1 MIVSH
6 AMPSR
11 PDFRFTHTSC
21 ESIAPPVDAQG
32 SPTVLHDTNICTEG
46 SGTQYGLHFPVQSNS
61 ELSADRVA
69 QVEAP
74 IAVRYLFT
82 NNLLPAPSHLVPPPD
97 HSRSSRVSSCLSR
110 SHSMPSQSQI
120 TSAKPLTRAQ
130 SLPALLLKSI
140 YEEFTPEIT
149 ADEEEETYRFQ
160 SSCPGLYQCRLTGL
174 VFHMEGEGEL
184 LYRIVPWNTRL
195 LAQHHK
201 KPAGPLFDIKCVP
214 QSVCQLHLPHC
225 EIRSTGACRFLS
237 VAHVK
242 DESIEFIR
250 PHKVTE
256 THVIINITG
265 FSGFGNVKD
274 EDSPPDPIRAQV
286 LLFYNPP
293 ADPDPTSI
301 LNVLLLPSN
310 VLIKDVKR
318 KRKKIVGEETY
329 IEIPPHCKLHP
340 QQEYT
345 LSTRPE
351 DDSVR
356 VQPPQAEFY
365 CDDYDNYHPS
375 FQVTLETRMKHIE
388 LDLRNSKASLSVWER
403 RVCLSSGVKRSCEQS
418 SLELSAHKRLRDIWS
433 DFIERTSKPLLRSLV
448 DKLFEKKVL
457 TDSERES
464 AEEKQNR
471 SDKASFVIDTVMKK
485 GNKASSEM
493 ITFLCDADPYL
504 CEQLGLI

>member
-6 AMPSR
+6 PMPSR

-32 SPTVLHDTNICTEG
+32 SPTVLHDTHICTEG

-61 ELSADRVA
+61 DLSADRVA

-82 NNLLPAPSHLVPPPD
+82 NTLPAPSHLVTPPD
-97 HSRSSRVSSCLSR
+97 RSRSSRVSSCLSH

-120 TSAKPLTRAQ
+120 RSAKPLTRAQ

-201 KPAGPLFDIKCVP
+201 KPAGPLFDINCVP

-242 DESIEFIR
+242 DEYIECIR

-274 EDSPPDPIRAQV
+274 EDSPPDPVRAQV
-286 LLFYNPP
+286 LLFYRRP

-301 LNVLLLPSN
+301 LNVLLLPRN
-310 VLIKDVKR
+310 VLIKDVKS

-329 IEIPPHCKLHP
+329 IETPP
-340 QQEYT
+340 
-345 LSTRPE
+345 
-351 DDSVR
+351 
-356 VQPPQAEFY
+356 
-365 CDDYDNYHPS
+365 
-375 FQVTLETRMKHIE
+375 
-388 LDLRNSKASLSVWER
+388 
-403 RVCLSSGVKRSCEQS
+403 
-418 SLELSAHKRLRDIWS
+418 
-433 DFIERTSKPLLRSLV
+433 PL
-448 DKLFEKKVL
+448 
-457 TDSERES
+457 
-464 AEEKQNR
+464 
-471 SDKASFVIDTVMKK
+471 
-485 GNKASSEM
+485 
-493 ITFLCDADPYL
+493 
-504 CEQLGLI
+504 

>member
-1 MIVSH
+1 
-6 AMPSR
+6 
-11 PDFRFTHTSC
+11 
-21 ESIAPPVDAQG
+21 
-32 SPTVLHDTNICTEG
+32 
-46 SGTQYGLHFPVQSNS
+46 
-61 ELSADRVA
+61 
-69 QVEAP
+69 
-74 IAVRYLFT
+74 
-82 NNLLPAPSHLVPPPD
+82 
-97 HSRSSRVSSCLSR
+97 
-110 SHSMPSQSQI
+110 MPSQSKI

-130 SLPALLLKSI
+130 SLPALLLKNI

-184 LYRIVPWNTRL
+184 LYRIVSWNTRL

-201 KPAGPLFDIKCVP
+201 KPAGPLFEIKCVP

-225 EIRSTGACRFLS
+225 EIRYTAACRFLS

-265 FSGFGNVKD
+265 FSGVGNVKD

-318 KRKKIVGEETY
+318 KRKKIIGEETY
-329 IEIPPHCKLHP
+329 IETPPHCKLHP

-356 VQPPQAEFY
+356 VQPPEAEFY
-365 CDDYDNYHPS
+365 CDEYDNYQAS
-375 FQVTLETRMKHIE
+375 FQVMLETRMKHIE
-388 LDLRNSKASLSVWER
+388 LFLRNINDSHNVWER
-403 RVCLSSGVKRSCEQS
+403 QVCLSSGVKRSCEQS
-418 SLELSAHKRLRDIWS
+418 SLNLPPDERLLDRRS
-433 DFIERTSKPLLRSLV
+433 GFIEKVSKPVIESLV

-457 TDSERES
+457 TDSERET
-464 AEEKQNR
+464 AEEMQNR
-471 SDKASFVIDTVMKK
+471 RDKARFVIDTVRKK
-485 GNKASSEM
+485 GAASEM
-493 ITFLCDADPYL
+493 IEFLCGVDPFL
-504 CEQLGLI
+504 CEHLGLMLN